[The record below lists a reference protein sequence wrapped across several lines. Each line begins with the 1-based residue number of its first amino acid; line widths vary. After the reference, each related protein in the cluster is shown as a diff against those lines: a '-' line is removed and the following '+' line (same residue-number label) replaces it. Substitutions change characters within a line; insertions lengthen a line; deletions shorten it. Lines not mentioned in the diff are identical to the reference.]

1 MGELLSEPDHAVPIP
16 VPGQKSVQD
25 YIDETPRWPDGTAAA
40 SVPLTRMQLRIWGLA
55 AAGKFFEGMIVF
67 MTGVALPLI
76 AAEFDMNAVQRG
88 MVGAASLFGILIG
101 ALALGGLADRFGR
114 KAMFIVEMMIFT
126 VFLVLLAASPNY
138 PWLVICLFGVGVAL
152 GCDYPT
158 AHLIISESIPSLAR
172 GRLVL
177 AAFAFQAVGVL
188 TGTAIGYLVLANRPD
203 LEAWRLMYA
212 IAILPALLVVLGRF
226 FITESANWLFAHG
239 RVDEAAEQTR
249 RLLRRDPPYP
259 TEITLSAPA
268 AHPRREGSYR
278 TLFSPPYR
286 RATILASVPWFI
298 QDLSTYGIGIFTP
311 TVLAAAIGHQAQ
323 HAHNLASLIHND
335 ILAAEGAAFID
346 MLLLVGIFA
355 AILLTDRLGRI
366 PMQILGFIGCAA
378 GLLLASFSLDYTGAT
393 RGILL
398 FGGFMLFNFMTNL
411 GPNAQTYLLAGELFP
426 TRIRGK
432 GAGLAAAFAKIGAVL
447 TAFLFPILLA
457 DIGTKALLFGLV
469 AASLLG
475 ALVTYLFRIE
485 TTGLNLEKLGLEKS
499 GY

>member
-1 MGELLSEPDHAVPIP
+1 LSELDHAVPIP
-16 VPGQKSVQD
+16 VPGPKSVQD

-40 SVPLTRMQLRIWGLA
+40 SVPLTRMQWRIWGLA

-76 AAEFDMNAVQRG
+76 AAEFDMSAVQRG
-88 MVGAASLFGILIG
+88 VVGAASLFGILVG

-126 VFLVLLAASPNY
+126 VFLVLLAASPSY
-138 PWLVICLFGVGVAL
+138 LWLVVCLFGIGVAL

-158 AHLIISESIPSLAR
+158 AHLIISESIPSTAR

-203 LEAWRLMYA
+203 LEAWRLTYVVA
-212 IAILPALLVVLGRF
+212 IIPALLVVLGRF
-226 FITESANWLFAHG
+226 FVTESGNWLFAHG
-239 RVDEAAEQTR
+239 RVEEAAEQTR
-249 RLLRRDPPYP
+249 RLLRRD
-259 TEITLSAPA
+259 
-268 AHPRREGSYR
+268 
-278 TLFSPPYR
+278 LFRPPYR
-286 RATILASVPWFI
+286 RATILASLPWFI
-298 QDLSTYGIGIFTP
+298 QDLGTYGIGIFTP

-323 HAHNLASLIHND
+323 QAHNLAGLIHND

-346 MLLLVGIFA
+346 TLLLVGVFA

-398 FGGFMLFNFMTNL
+398 FGGFMLFNFMTNF

-432 GAGLAAAFAKIGAVL
+432 GAGFAAAFAKMGAVS

-457 DIGTKALLFGLV
+457 DIGTKTLLFGLV

-485 TTGLNLEKLGLEKS
+485 TTGLNLEKLGVEKP